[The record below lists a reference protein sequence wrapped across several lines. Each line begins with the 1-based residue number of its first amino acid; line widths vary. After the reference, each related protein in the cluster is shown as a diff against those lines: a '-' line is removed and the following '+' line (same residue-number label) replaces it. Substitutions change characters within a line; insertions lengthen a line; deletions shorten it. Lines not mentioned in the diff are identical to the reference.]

1 MKGSA
6 RLVYALLLGTAAAV
20 ANTSTAI
27 FRHSTTAPDGTFF
40 PCTRIPTAVA
50 IPNVNG
56 KAKITD
62 GSGGS
67 SSVVLA
73 FAECRKWVGDGCEPH
88 GIAPQPYV
96 AYTLT
101 TSKKSPK
108 HSTDES

>member
-6 RLVYALLLGTAAAV
+6 RLVYALLLGTAAAE
-20 ANTSTAI
+20 ANTGTAI

-40 PCTRIPTAVA
+40 PCTRIPTA
-50 IPNVNG
+50 IS
-56 KAKITD
+56 ITD

-101 TSKKSPK
+101 TPQKKVPLFPYIFE
-108 HSTDES
+108 DC